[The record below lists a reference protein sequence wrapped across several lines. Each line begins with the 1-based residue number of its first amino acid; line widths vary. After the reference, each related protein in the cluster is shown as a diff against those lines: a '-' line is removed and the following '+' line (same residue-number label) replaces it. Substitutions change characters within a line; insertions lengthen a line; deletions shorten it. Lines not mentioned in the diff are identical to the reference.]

1 MELCW
6 RGALLGLTN
15 GAICL
20 AACVPVLL
28 PYLVGEGERLK
39 RNAVVLAGFLGGRL
53 VGYLAFGLLAWLF
66 GLALPAAL
74 PGRLRWAGA
83 IYLVLG
89 LLLAVYGFR
98 PPRTEPCLLPAAE
111 GPARR
116 LAERRPALLPPLLG
130 LLTGLNLCP
139 PFLLAFTEAAGA
151 GTLSGSLL
159 FFLTFYA
166 ATSLFFVPLP
176 LLGTLG
182 RFPAVR
188 TVGRLAAGVVGVYYV
203 YRGLTMLS

>member
-1 MELCW
+1 MEICW

-15 GAICL
+15 GTICL

-39 RNAVVLAGFLGGRL
+39 RNALVLAGFLGGRL

-89 LLLAVYGFR
+89 LLLAAYGFR
-98 PPRTEPCLLPAAE
+98 PPRTELCLLPAAE

-139 PFLLAFTEAAGA
+139 PFLLAFTEAVAT
-151 GTLSGSLL
+151 GTLAGSLL
-159 FFLTFYA
+159 FFLAFYA
-166 ATSLFFVPLP
+166 TTSLFFVPLP
-176 LLGTLG
+176 FLGALG
-182 RFPAVR
+182 RYPAIR

-203 YRGLTMLS
+203 YLGVSMVA

>member
-1 MELCW
+1 MESW
-6 RGALLGLTN
+6 RGALLGLAS
-15 GAICL
+15 GAFCL
-20 AACVPVLL
+20 TACVPVLL
-28 PYLVGEGERLK
+28 PYLVGEGQRLRK
-39 RNAVVLAGFLGGRL
+39 NTIILLSFLGGRL
-53 VGYLAFGLLAWLF
+53 LGYLAFGLLAWIF

-83 IYLVLG
+83 VYIVLG
-89 LLLAVYGFR
+89 LLLAAYGFR
-98 PPRTEPCLLPAAE
+98 PPRTEPCLLPTAA

-139 PFLLAFTEAAGA
+139 PFLLAFTEAAA
-151 GTLSGSLL
+151 SGTLAGSLL
-159 FFLTFYA
+159 FFLTFFA
-166 ATSLFFVPLP
+166 ATSLFFIPLP

-182 RFPAVR
+182 RHPAIR

-203 YRGLTMLS
+203 YLGVTMIS